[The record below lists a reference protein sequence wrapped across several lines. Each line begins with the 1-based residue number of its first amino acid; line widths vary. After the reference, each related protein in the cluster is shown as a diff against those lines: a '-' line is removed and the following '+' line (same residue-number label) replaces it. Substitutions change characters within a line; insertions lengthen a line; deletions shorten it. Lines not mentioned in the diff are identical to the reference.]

1 MGGAEQGGESCPF
14 TVNYVRTT
22 DTAPPGITST
32 NLPSNKAEKQTLQY
46 TSTPM
51 AYFPALLGCKEKTW
65 VKACFVR
72 VLPLLI
78 KISASYPK
86 ELVFLTVVLQISL
99 APSVS
104 ICPSLTDPC
113 QHCTESFWWHQAF
126 WSNTEALFLIYQSV
140 SNPGPAI
147 FIQSGFLHSL
157 NKYIMWHSI
166 KYLAK
171 GRTVWNNFWLNWHR
185 RQLTNQISYCSPS
198 WL

>member
-1 MGGAEQGGESCPF
+1 M
-14 TVNYVRTT
+14 NYVRTT
-22 DTAPPGITST
+22 DTPPPDITGT
-32 NLPSNKAEKQTLQY
+32 NLPSIKAEKQTLQY
-46 TSTPM
+46 TSPPM
-51 AYFPALLGCKEKTW
+51 AYFPVLLGCKEQTW
-65 VKACFVR
+65 VKACFVC
-72 VLPLLI
+72 VFPLLI
-78 KISASYPK
+78 KISASHPK
-86 ELVFLTVVLQISL
+86 ELVFLTVLLQISL

-104 ICPSLTDPC
+104 FCPSLADPR

-126 WSNTEALFLIYQSV
+126 WSNSEALFLTCQPV

-171 GRTVWNNFWLNWHR
+171 GRTVWNNFWPYWHR
-185 RQLTNQISYCSPS
+185 RQLTNQISSCSPS